1 MQELN
6 SLTNENLVKISLK
19 SDVRNIIKY
28 AVYLLK
34 KKGLDY
40 IVLSGLNQAITRVI
54 FVAET
59 VKVQIP
65 GLHQINC
72 ISNMSFPD
80 KDYLIVLPKMEITLS
95 KIEMSRNHYGY
106 QAPYSLEHIKLV
118 KSVKIKKKSK
128 NNLNK
133 SFQLKRFSYYMK
145 SNKLTLK
152 GHSKLCKR
160 DTINNSTD
168 KKLTSSNT
176 SIGTPISIKKSDRK
190 VFYFKI

>member
-19 SDVRNIIKY
+19 TDVRNIIKY

-34 KKGLDY
+34 KRGLDY
-40 IVLSGLNQAITRVI
+40 IVLSGLNQAITRVVL
-54 FVAET
+54 VAEI
-59 VKVQIP
+59 VKIKIP
-65 GLHQINC
+65 GLHQINS

-80 KDYLIVLPKMEITLS
+80 KEYLTVLPKMEITLS
-95 KIEMSRNHYGY
+95 KIEISKDHYGY

-118 KSVKIKKKSK
+118 KSFKIIRKSN

-133 SFQLKRFSYYMK
+133 SFQLKRFSYYKK
-145 SNKLTLK
+145 SNKLTFK
-152 GHSKLCKR
+152 GHSKLCR
-160 DTINNSTD
+160 RETINKSIDQN
-168 KKLTSSNT
+168 LISSNT
-176 SIGTPISIKKSDRK
+176 SIGTPISIKKSQRK